1 MATATT
7 DNNAANEQKDV
18 NASAPEKAADKP
30 AGNAAEK
37 GAEQTKPTRN
47 PRKRR
52 LLLLGLLLIVVLG
65 VIGVWAWYE
74 MYGRWSESTDDAYVN
89 GNVVEIT
96 PQVTGTVVSIGA
108 DDGDL
113 VREGQVLV
121 QFDPNDAEVALQSA
135 EANLAKVVRQVRG
148 LYSNVDGMK
157 AQLAAQRAE
166 VQRAQDNYNRRR
178 SLAAGGAIS
187 QEELSHAKDDL
198 TTAQNALTN
207 IQQQLATSSALVDD
221 TQVSSHPDVKSAAAQ
236 LRQAY
241 LSNARSTLIAPVTGY
256 VAKRTVQLGQRVQP
270 GTALMAV
277 IPLDQLWIDANF
289 KETQLG
295 QMRIG
300 QPVDIEADLYG
311 GDVKYN
317 GTVDSVGAGT
327 GSAFALLP
335 AQNATGNWIK
345 IVQRVPVRIHINADE
360 LAKHPLRI
368 GLSTTVDVNLHD
380 QSGPVLAQQPP
391 KQPLFTTNVYAK
403 QLADADTMIARVIHE
418 NSASTS
424 GKTAQR

>member
-7 DNNAANEQKDV
+7 ENNTANEQK
-18 NASAPEKAADKP
+18 APEGQQQ
-30 AGNAAEK
+30 AGQGQASQNQSGQPGQPQK
-37 GAEQTKPTRN
+37 N
-47 PRKRR
+47 PRKRK
-52 LLLLGLLLIVVLG
+52 LLLIGLAVIVILG
-65 VIGVWAWYE
+65 VLGVWAWYE
-74 MYGRWSESTDDAYVN
+74 VYGRWSESTDDAYVN

-121 QFDPNDAEVALQSA
+121 QFDPNDSEVALQSA
-135 EANLAKVVRQVRG
+135 EANLGKVVRQVRG
-148 LYSNVDGMK
+148 LYSNVDGIK

-166 VQRAQDNYNRRR
+166 VKKAQDNYTRRR
-178 SLAAGGAIS
+178 NLAAGGAIS
-187 QEELSHAKDDL
+187 QEELSHAQDDL
-198 TTAQNALTN
+198 TSAKNALNN
-207 IQQQLATSSALVDD
+207 IQQQLETSTALVDD
-221 TQVSSHPDVKSAAAQ
+221 TSVASHPEVKAAAAQ

-295 QMRIG
+295 KMRIG

-311 GDVKYN
+311 SDVKYS

-345 IVQRVPVRIHINADE
+345 IVQRVPVRIHINSDE
-360 LAKHPLRI
+360 LAQHPLRI
-368 GLSTTVDVNLHD
+368 GLSTVVDVNLHD

-391 KQPLFTTNVYAK
+391 KQASFTTDVYVK
-403 QLADADTMIARVIHE
+403 QLAEADTLINRLIHE
-418 NSASTS
+418 NSASAS
-424 GKTAQR
+424 GKAAQR

>member
-1 MATATT
+1 MATAASE
-7 DNNAANEQKDV
+7 NNTANEQKDS
-18 NASAPEKAADKP
+18 NEQ
-30 AGNAAEK
+30 K
-37 GAEQTKPTRN
+37 GTGGQGAQPGQPQKN
-47 PRKRR
+47 PRKRK
-52 LLLLGLLLIVVLG
+52 LLLIGLAIVVILAG
-65 VIGVWAWYE
+65 IGVWGWYE
-74 MYGRWSESTDDAYVN
+74 IYGRWSESTDDAYVN

-96 PQVTGTVVSIGA
+96 PQTTGTVVSIGA

-135 EANLAKVVRQVRG
+135 EANLGKVVRQVRG
-148 LYSNVDGMK
+148 LYSNVDGIK

-166 VQRAQDNYNRRR
+166 VKRAQDNYTRRR
-178 SLAAGGAIS
+178 NLAAGGAIS
-187 QEELSHAKDDL
+187 QEELSHAQDDL
-198 TTAQNALTN
+198 TSAQNALAN
-207 IQQQLATSSALVDD
+207 IQQQLVTSTALVDD
-221 TQVSSHPDVKSAAAQ
+221 TEVASHPDVKAAAAQ
-236 LRQAY
+236 VRQAY
-241 LSNARSTLIAPVTGY
+241 LSNSRSTLIAPVTGY

-295 QMRIG
+295 KMRIG

-311 GDVKYN
+311 SDVKFS

-345 IVQRVPVRIHINADE
+345 IVQRVPVRIHINPDE
-360 LAKHPLRI
+360 LAKNPLRI
-368 GLSTTVDVNLHD
+368 GLSTVVDVNLHD

-391 KQPLFTTNVYAK
+391 KQASFSTDVYVK
-403 QLADADTMIARVIHE
+403 QLAEADTLISRLIHE
-418 NSASTS
+418 NSASAP